1 MRQPTTIRRR
11 PFAALA
17 AAALT
22 ATLTVSG
29 CGAAGSSAKD
39 DSADKAAS
47 APHQADAKGAVDA
60 PSAAPGTAKGATT
73 KTPVPSQNYVV
84 RTATLSVE
92 AKDSV
97 AAALASARTTVTGA
111 GGYVGDEN
119 TSRDSQG
126 LEHSTITLRVPPDS
140 YDKVL
145 NDLAGLGR
153 LIERKVSTEDVT
165 SQVVDVES
173 RIRSQQASLAR
184 VRELMSR
191 TTQLSDVVTL
201 EGELSTREANLEAL
215 QAQQASLKE
224 RTNLATVTLVLS
236 EPEHPASAP
245 PPKKDDGFW
254 ESVGNALGTG
264 WHAFYVTLRGIL
276 IVLSVALPFAA
287 LGLAGWFVFVVVRR
301 RLAPPAVVPDGENV
315 TAEAVTEE

>member
-22 ATLTVSG
+22 ATLTVAG
-29 CGAAGSSAKD
+29 CGASGSSN
-39 DSADKAAS
+39 DSKADKAAA
-47 APHQADAKGAVDA
+47 APQRADAQGAADA

-73 KTPVPSQNYVV
+73 KTPAPSQNYVV

-126 LEHSTITLRVPPDS
+126 LEHSTITLRVPPES

-145 NDLAGLGR
+145 NDLAGLGK

-184 VRELMSR
+184 VRELMNR

-276 IVLSVALPFAA
+276 VVLSVALPFAA

-301 RLAPPAVVPDGENV
+301 RLSPSPRVVREKESA
-315 TAEAVTEE
+315 AEE

>member
-22 ATLTVSG
+22 AVLTVSG
-29 CGAAGSSAKD
+29 CGASGSSN
-39 DSADKAAS
+39 DSKADKAAA
-47 APHQADAKGAVDA
+47 APQQADARGAADA

-73 KTPVPSQNYVV
+73 KTPAPSQNYVV

-92 AKDSV
+92 AKDGV
-97 AAALASARTTVTGA
+97 AAALVSARTLVTGA
-111 GGYVGDEN
+111 GGYIGDEN
-119 TSRDSQG
+119 TSRDGQG
-126 LEHSTITLRVPPDS
+126 LEHSTITLRVPPES

-165 SQVVDVES
+165 GQVVDVES

-184 VRELMSR
+184 VRELMNR

-224 RTNLATVTLVLS
+224 RTNLATVSLVLS
-236 EPEHPASAP
+236 EPEHPASA

-264 WHAFYVTLRGIL
+264 WHAFYVALRGIL

-301 RLAPPAVVPDGENV
+301 RLSPSPRVVREKESA
-315 TAEAVTEE
+315 AEE

>member
-1 MRQPTTIRRR
+1 MRQPISRRRR
-11 PFAALA
+11 PRAALA
-17 AAALT
+17 AAVLAAALT
-22 ATLTVSG
+22 VTG
-29 CGAAGSSAKD
+29 CSADTSSKSS
-39 DSADKAAS
+39 DSAANKAA
-47 APHQADAKGAVDA
+47 APRLADA
-60 PSAAPGTAKGATT
+60 PSAASGTAKGATT
-73 KTPVPSQNYVV
+73 GTPAPSQSYVV
-84 RTATLSVE
+84 RTATLGVE
-92 AKDSV
+92 AKDGV
-97 AAALASARTTVTGA
+97 AAALTSARTTVTAA
-111 GGYVGDEN
+111 GGYVGNEN
-119 TSRDSQG
+119 TTRDSQG
-126 LEHSTITLRVPPDS
+126 LEQSSITLRVPPQS

-145 NDLAGLGR
+145 NDLAGLGK

-224 RTNLATVTLVLS
+224 RTNLATITLVLS

-245 PPKKDDGFW
+245 GPKKDDGFW
-254 ESVGNALGTG
+254 ESVGNALATG

-276 IVLSVALPFAA
+276 VVLSVALPFAA
-287 LGLAGWFVFVVVRR
+287 VGLAGWFVFRTVRR
-301 RLAPPAVVPDGENV
+301 RLFPAPHVARAEESTDGE
-315 TAEAVTEE
+315 